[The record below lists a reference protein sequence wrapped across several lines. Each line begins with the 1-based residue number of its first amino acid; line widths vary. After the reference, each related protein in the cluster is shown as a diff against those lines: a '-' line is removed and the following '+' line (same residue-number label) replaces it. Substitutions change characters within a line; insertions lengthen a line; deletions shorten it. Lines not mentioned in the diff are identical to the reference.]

1 MDDAMHDTDSSIY
14 DNTRKKQKL
23 KSQNVGFYYTIL
35 VAAVVVKIT
44 TERGV
49 FHVDLYYTQTKKG
62 GTVFIFVPGY
72 NMRNHTKFPFW
83 GGTCLS
89 SNHT

>member
-1 MDDAMHDTDSSIY
+1 MHDTDSSIY

-44 TERGV
+44 TERDV
-49 FHVDLYYTQTKKG
+49 FHVDLYYTPTKKG
-62 GTVFIFVPGY
+62 GTVSIFVPGY
-72 NMRNHTKFPFW
+72 NMRNHTKFPFFW